1 MSSTFVRKVSAL
13 NAMLAVVSAPAMAH
27 TLWINVVP
35 QADKH
40 VIASLGYG
48 DRMPASEILTP
59 EWGAMTLET
68 YEVLLPSGERGSLG
82 LPKLVTQQ
90 KQTVSTG
97 IFVQPDSDVGVRKL
111 SFDARAAK
119 GTYQI
124 AGQTPLVRLTTY
136 RDKQGREQTS
146 EQPLHQLKDVD
157 KVLGTNL
164 EINYMKAVFNVG
176 GWTDPA
182 LVGHALEIVP
192 LTDLKGAGVGDVVR
206 FKVLLNGKPLILEGH
221 DAHLAASSA
230 GLGDRWAMQS
240 TLERGEGEFRITQA
254 GLWRVDVTYA
264 GTNKDVDAFR
274 DIEGGKGQA
283 LPLSIESTFVFNV
296 LR

>member
-1 MSSTFVRKVSAL
+1 MKKISTLS
-13 NAMLAVVSAPAMAH
+13 AMLAVVSAPTMAH

-82 LPKLVTQQ
+82 LPKLVTQP
-90 KQTVSTG
+90 KQSVSTG
-97 IFVQPDSDVGVRKL
+97 VTVQPDSDVGVRKL

-136 RDKQGREQTS
+136 RDKQGRELTS
-146 EQPLHQLKDVD
+146 EQPLRELRDVD
-157 KVLGTNL
+157 QVLSTAL

-176 GWTDPA
+176 GWTDPGP
-182 LVGHALEIVP
+182 VGHALEIVP
-192 LTDLKGAGVGDVVR
+192 LTDLKGASVGDVVR
-206 FKVLLNGKPLILEGH
+206 FKVLLNGKALVLKGH
-221 DAHLAASSA
+221 DAHLTASSA
-230 GLGDRWAMQS
+230 GLGDRWGMQS
-240 TLERGEGEFRITQA
+240 ILERGEGEFRISQA
-254 GLWRVDVTYA
+254 GLWRVDVSYT
-264 GTNKDVDAFR
+264 GTNKDIDAFR
-274 DIEGGKGQA
+274 DIDGGKAQS